1 MFIFWEFE
9 SRNFI
14 SLFDERNINI
24 FTGVSLLA
32 SLPSQ
37 NVSENAVPI
46 DQSAS
51 RRRNEKLTSLSV
63 LCLAVLVLTRR
74 LFGSCTHLPALTL
87 QPTHTLLAPLK
98 RD

>member
-24 FTGVSLLA
+24 FTGVSPLA

-51 RRRNEKLTSLSV
+51 RRNEKLTSLSV
-63 LCLAVLVLTRR
+63 LGLAVLVLTRR